1 MARIHAHRKGKS
13 GSTRPYLKTNP
24 EWVAMEKAEIEETI
38 VRLHQ
43 EGLSTASIGV
53 RLRDAYGV
61 PNVHLATGRSVT
73 EILSSKGTKFTLPED
88 LASLIK
94 RAASLQT
101 HLKDHRKDLSN
112 RRGLELIESRI
123 RRLSRYYKSR
133 GVLPADWDFSLKLA
147 ELQVKWVAHGQGPGR
162 SGARGPARS
171 GTEGRGSRRR
181 RGPGPHLLP
190 LRSGRHDLRLD
201 PGAGLDAPRQANPRL
216 HGARARSDVR
226 GPPPR
231 GIERALDRERHG
243 IRSTRSPRRPS
254 VSGRRPRPPQAAPR
268 LRQGR
273 PRESPLLRRRRGAG
287 NVRRDDDVAFRPRPR
302 RAELGSGRAGNGR
315 RDRGQAGAWGVRRR
329 ECRALR

>member
-13 GSTRPYLKTNP
+13 GSTRPFLKTNP
-24 EWVAMEKAEIEETI
+24 EWVGMEKAEIEETI

-61 PNVHLATGRSVT
+61 PNVHHATGRSVT

-112 RRGLELIESRI
+112 RRGLELIEARI

-147 ELQVKWVAHGQGPGR
+147 ELQVK
-162 SGARGPARS
+162 
-171 GTEGRGSRRR
+171 
-181 RGPGPHLLP
+181 
-190 LRSGRHDLRLD
+190 
-201 PGAGLDAPRQANPRL
+201 
-216 HGARARSDVR
+216 
-226 GPPPR
+226 
-231 GIERALDRERHG
+231 
-243 IRSTRSPRRPS
+243 
-254 VSGRRPRPPQAAPR
+254 
-268 LRQGR
+268 
-273 PRESPLLRRRRGAG
+273 
-287 NVRRDDDVAFRPRPR
+287 
-302 RAELGSGRAGNGR
+302 
-315 RDRGQAGAWGVRRR
+315 
-329 ECRALR
+329 